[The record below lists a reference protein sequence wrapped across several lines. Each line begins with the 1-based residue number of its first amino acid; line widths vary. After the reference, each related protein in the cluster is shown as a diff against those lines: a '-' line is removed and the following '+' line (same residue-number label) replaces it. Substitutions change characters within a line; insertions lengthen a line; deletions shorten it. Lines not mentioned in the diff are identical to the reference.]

1 MSEED
6 LSEVERIVLIH
17 IYKYGPDSPWLIAR
31 RALGGLVGTKLDET
45 AVEQACRRLIDLGL
59 LTLYRGDLRG
69 LPTSSVKP
77 WLKVKSKRPDAKV
90 RGLYCQLTKK
100 GKGLASRLYKSFRD
114 VKAGGQRSGEE
125 RG

>member
-6 LSEVERIVLIH
+6 LNEIERIVLIH
-17 IYKYGPDSPWLIAR
+17 IYRYGPDSPWLIAR
-31 RALGGLVGTKLDET
+31 RALGGIVGANLDDM
-45 AVEQACRRLIDLGL
+45 AVEQACRRLMELGL
-59 LTLYRGDLRG
+59 LAPFRGDLRG

-100 GKGLASRLYKSFRD
+100 GKALASRLYKSFRD
-114 VKAGGQRSGEE
+114 MKANGHGTR
-125 RG
+125 